1 MEIQWLEAPTTSRRN
16 SCAVWPRTIFQLWVP
31 ISGDR
36 LRVVLFPRFLVLSA
50 VLTLSAALLPAE
62 PPVPV
67 RQASDSSTSSQA
79 PTATAKPKPNAAPS
93 KASSSKT
100 THRTT
105 AAKRHRRS
113 PRVQRIH
120 QAFVASASL
129 KPMAQQLLQDRT
141 AAGYAGV
148 EAYARRH
155 AKEDAGALA
164 WLVVGYAHVLDH
176 DYAKA
181 IDPLNR
187 AKPRGGDLGDYITYY
202 LGTSYLQTA
211 RQGEAL
217 ATLADFE
224 NTYPD
229 SLLIRDAHLSYAG
242 ALLTEGRAAEAVD
255 LLEKDRLPARSDI
268 EFTLGKAYAAI
279 GQNAK
284 AGEIFA
290 NIYYSMPTSAEADG
304 AYAELRKL
312 PV

>member
-16 SCAVWPRTIFQLWVP
+16 SCAAWPRTIFQLWVP

-50 VLTLSAALLPAE
+50 LLTLSAALLSAE
-62 PPVPV
+62 PPMPV
-67 RQASDSSTSSQA
+67 RQASDSNTSPQA
-79 PTATAKPKPNAAPS
+79 PTSTAKPKPKAAPA
-93 KASSSKT
+93 KSSSKA

-141 AAGYAGV
+141 PAGYAGV

-164 WLVVGYAHVLDH
+164 WLVVGYAHFLDH
-176 DYAKA
+176 DYGKA

-187 AKPRGGDLGDYITYY
+187 AKPHAGDIGDYVVFY
-202 LGTSYLQTA
+202 LADSYLQSGHTA
-211 RQGEAL
+211 EAIAGLSTFEKNYPSSLLVRDARLLYANAL
-217 ATLADFE
+217 AADNRPKE
-224 NTYPD
+224 
-229 SLLIRDAHLSYAG
+229 AV
-242 ALLTEGRAAEAVD
+242 ALLEDIREPV
-255 LLEKDRLPARSDI
+255 RSDV
-268 EFTLGKAYAAI
+268 ELALG
-279 GQNAK
+279 
-284 AGEIFA
+284 
-290 NIYYSMPTSAEADG
+290 
-304 AYAELRKL
+304 R
-312 PV
+312 